1 MHVTVGSLV
10 FLLLVFIALIV
21 NILVAFYGYMRA
33 IS

>member
-1 MHVTVGSLV
+1 MHITFGSLI

-21 NILVAFYGYMRA
+21 NIFVAFYGYMRA